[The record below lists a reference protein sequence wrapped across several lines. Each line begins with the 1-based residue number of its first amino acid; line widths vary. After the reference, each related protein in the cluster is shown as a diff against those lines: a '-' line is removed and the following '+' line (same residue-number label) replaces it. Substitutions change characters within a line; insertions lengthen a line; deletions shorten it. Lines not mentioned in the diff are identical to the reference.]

1 MRYLHRWTVAAAVA
15 GVGCGGASSS
25 LPVMDKSM
33 EAAPAASP
41 PTAAV
46 AVGAADQATG
56 GIAGQQPRPAL
67 SAERAAPAGSD
78 PSAPS
83 MIIRSGNASV
93 QVDSL
98 ELAVEQLQSI
108 VRRLG
113 GYVANTSM
121 QAGRDQVRSA
131 TLDLKIPAPRFEE
144 ASSGL
149 SGIGT
154 VEFVNVTA
162 EDVGEEFVDVAARV
176 ANGRRLEER
185 LIELLATRTG
195 RLQDVLSVE
204 RELARVREEID
215 RSEGRLRYLKTRAA
229 ISTLSVTMHEPPP
242 LVSDSP
248 GSNIIARAFIQA
260 WRNFVRLT
268 AAGIASLGILLP
280 LAVLTWAGIFLVRRM
295 RRSR

>member
-1 MRYLHRWTVAAAVA
+1 MRYLNRWTLAAAVA
-15 GVGCGGASSS
+15 GSGCGGGSSS

-33 EAAPAASP
+33 EAPPAAAPAA
-41 PTAAV
+41 AR
-46 AVGAADQATG
+46 ATG
-56 GIAGQQPRPAL
+56 GIVGQQPRSAS
-67 SAERAAPAGSD
+67 SAERAAPPGSE

-83 MIIRSGNASV
+83 MIIRNGNASV

-98 ELAVEQLQSI
+98 GLAVEQLQGI

-131 TLDLKIPAPRFEE
+131 TLELKIPAPRFEE
-144 ASSGL
+144 ATAGL

-162 EDVGEEFVDVAARV
+162 EDVGEEFVDIAARV

-215 RSEGRLRYLKTRAA
+215 RSEGRLRYLKTRTA
-229 ISTLSVTMHEPPP
+229 ISTLTVTMHEPLP

-268 AAGIASLGILLP
+268 AAAIASLGVLLP
-280 LAVLTWAGIFLVRRM
+280 LAALAWAGIFLVRRM
-295 RRSR
+295 RRNR